1 MLRSDVIDR
10 CECECDECV
19 CVCVSETTTA
29 TTATRIS
36 PLATRRNYHIA
47 IRILVN
53 KYRSK
58 ASKYRSSTGFEGLW
72 KRFLGGKVGGV
83 LVVKKWVGR
92 SSPFSCIQRAIMAP
106 WHHDVRYFSTAAAV
120 VVVLLFIFFS
130 LPFFFFFLLLLVAS
144 LTHSLTLF
152 SSPAQLTSHVRKL
165 LRHFSP

>member
-10 CECECDECV
+10 CECECDE

-83 LVVKKWVGR
+83 LVVKKWVER
-92 SSPFSCIQRAIMAP
+92 LAPFSCIQRAIMMD
-106 WHHDVRYFSTAAAV
+106 HDG
-120 VVVLLFIFFS
+120 IM
-130 LPFFFFFLLLLVAS
+130 
-144 LTHSLTLF
+144 
-152 SSPAQLTSHVRKL
+152 TS
-165 LRHFSP
+165 

>member
-36 PLATRRNYHIA
+36 PLATRRNYHIP
-47 IRILVN
+47 IRIPVN